1 MHVNA
6 SLPTDS
12 CIQSADTI
20 HESVKELEEFTIDVV
35 ARRVFRKSKD
45 GEITMDPRLVAE
57 TPALMGN
64 NDPIAFFRTLPA
76 VQTSAEL
83 QPGIYV
89 RGSGNGSNHFESDG
103 ARIFNPMHML
113 GLYSAY
119 NPSFYRNFDFRSGYM
134 PPYLPSATGGFFG
147 AYTSDVPDT
156 LLSGIATVGL
166 IESHMALKVP
176 VVKGKASIS
185 GGLRKTYLNLV
196 FPDILKLGDSSL
208 KYGFTDMNIS
218 GVVLLGKERSLKL
231 SAFGNSDGMTLASDR
246 YGSKSGNFG
255 WRNLAASAAFMTSG
269 MKFSASFSSYAG
281 SFEMEEGGRLLDLPS
296 GMWQVSLNSC
306 VRRGEFVIGADVNMR
321 RSSGLRNHALEA
333 TLADIAVGSLEG
345 NLSGMWRHVFGSGF
359 RLETGMR
366 MTYYHCGANNAVYPQ
381 PRLLLAKDL
390 QCGLCMRFSYGRH
403 MRFDRL
409 IEMTSGGFP
418 ADFMA
423 CCDGNVPPEDVHS
436 FEIAADGVIPCTG
449 LVYSAEGYFKILRGG
464 VEFKGSL
471 LDMTTPAFQPLENLE
486 KTRGYA
492 WGISLTLSRQ
502 IGRLRGRVAYNLGQS
517 KVRGYGVGNG
527 YFPSSHDRLHDL
539 SASLAWSV
547 TRDIILAA
555 NFTYATGTPYTKAKY
570 GYMIGENLICEYYP
584 RNSSR
589 LPDYMRLDFS
599 ALWTFC
605 RKGRMKHSVNL
616 SVYNAAALRNVLF
629 VYTDYSLDQGILHR
643 ESVMKS
649 VIPSISY
656 TFEF

>member
-1 MHVNA
+1 
-6 SLPTDS
+6 
-12 CIQSADTI
+12 
-20 HESVKELEEFTIDVV
+20 
-35 ARRVFRKSKD
+35 
-45 GEITMDPRLVAE
+45 
-57 TPALMGN
+57 
-64 NDPIAFFRTLPA
+64 
-76 VQTSAEL
+76 
-83 QPGIYV
+83 
-89 RGSGNGSNHFESDG
+89 
-103 ARIFNPMHML
+103 
-113 GLYSAY
+113 
-119 NPSFYRNFDFRSGYM
+119 
-134 PPYLPSATGGFFG
+134 
-147 AYTSDVPDT
+147 
-156 LLSGIATVGL
+156 
-166 IESHMALKVP
+166 
-176 VVKGKASIS
+176 
-185 GGLRKTYLNLV
+185 
-196 FPDILKLGDSSL
+196 
-208 KYGFTDMNIS
+208 
-218 GVVLLGKERSLKL
+218 
-231 SAFGNSDGMTLASDR
+231 
-246 YGSKSGNFG
+246 
-255 WRNLAASAAFMTSG
+255 
-269 MKFSASFSSYAG
+269 
-281 SFEMEEGGRLLDLPS
+281 
-296 GMWQVSLNSC
+296 
-306 VRRGEFVIGADVNMR
+306 
-321 RSSGLRNHALEA
+321 
-333 TLADIAVGSLEG
+333 
-345 NLSGMWRHVFGSGF
+345 
-359 RLETGMR
+359 
-366 MTYYHCGANNAVYPQ
+366 
-381 PRLLLAKDL
+381 
-390 QCGLCMRFSYGRH
+390 

-605 RKGRMKHSVNL
+605 RKGRIKHSVNL